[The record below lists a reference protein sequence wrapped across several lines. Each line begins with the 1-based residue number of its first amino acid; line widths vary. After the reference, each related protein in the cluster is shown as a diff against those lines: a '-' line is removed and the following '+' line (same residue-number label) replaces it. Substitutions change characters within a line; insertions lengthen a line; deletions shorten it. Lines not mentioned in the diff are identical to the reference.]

1 MTNNDFY
8 SIVYSMSKEEQLLK
22 QIISSC
28 ELILDDMDQGASI
41 SEANFNLLGITD
53 SAIFK
58 MQQEV
63 SNQLKPSNL
72 NG

>member
-1 MTNNDFY
+1 
-8 SIVYSMSKEEQLLK
+8 MSKEEQLLN

-53 SAIFK
+53 GAMFK
-58 MQQEV
+58 VQQEV
-63 SNQLKPSNL
+63 SNQLKSSNL

>member
-1 MTNNDFY
+1 
-8 SIVYSMSKEEQLLK
+8 MSKEEELLK

-63 SNQLKPSNL
+63 SNQLKSSNL